1 MYIQGEL
8 KDALFAVIENT
19 KLAKFKAQKAS
30 TYTNKEEKIHLYAL
44 NREFFDQISWMN
56 NNHDFVIHLCN
67 NSIYDIYENKPKL
80 EITGSLLQTLYHLRT
95 NQPELANYSNVELIQ
110 YSVTTGLIPDM
121 TNKLKRELKAK
132 EDHIKFL
139 KAKKE
144 QQLRNE
150 QTLTKLQTQ
159 HKILN
164 QISQQIYQINNT
176 KDLTQPLIAFGN
188 FHTDSIKDCLTT
200 YFSSE
205 FYDMIHEHIQ
215 YYVPKTLYNT
225 LYGTNFTNDICI
237 AQTTTLNL
245 TGLTTELIL
254 KSVPTL
260 IEYIIHNIWKE
271 AHKSTTLSSILQHNQ
286 LYLFKYK
293 PTIQLQTSDQGL
305 FLEIKL
311 VPHYWTIKEPPKT
324 YETWSVCNYQTILSI
339 FSNKNAVNID
349 KIPEPIY
356 DLTIKHNLYEK
367 VRSWK
372 QKYTHLV
379 ERIIH
384 KEQTWWNVEN
394 LPFVEPTP
402 NTNLLYVTYIPHSNV
417 IKIGRTQNWVS
428 RKNTYRRNNGPTPE
442 TTGDMRL
449 CYCYETPKTGDTVLD
464 KWILYCAEDHL
475 KQLAHNYMTL
485 VAGQEFFKGYPV
497 QNFCILVK
505 NYFQTKSIKDIVA
518 IRNTSDILQYA
529 LQNKYD
535 SQRLIETINNL

>member
-8 KDALFAVIENT
+8 KDALFAVVENT

-30 TYTNKEEKIHLYAL
+30 TYTNKEEEIHLYSL
-44 NREFFDQISWMN
+44 NQEFFDQISWMN

-67 NSIYDIYENKPKL
+67 NSIYNIYENKPKL

-121 TNKLKRELKAK
+121 SDKLKRELKAK

-139 KAKKE
+139 KAKEE

-150 QTLTKLQTQ
+150 QRLTKLQTQ

-176 KDLTQPLIAFGN
+176 KDLNQPLIAFGN

-225 LYGTNFTNDICI
+225 LYGTNFINDICI

-254 KSVPTL
+254 KSIPTL
-260 IEYIIHNIWKE
+260 IKYIIHNIWKE
-271 AHKSTTLSSILQHNQ
+271 VHKSTTLSSILQYNQ

-339 FSNKNAVNID
+339 FSNKKAVNID

-356 DLTIKHNLYEK
+356 DLTIKRNLYEK
-367 VRSWK
+367 VHSWK
-372 QKYTHLV
+372 QKHTHLV

-384 KEQTWWNVEN
+384 KEQTVEK

-417 IKIGRTQNWVS
+417 IKIGRTQNWMS